1 MPDETPAVKAKL
13 SLNKLAMDRL
23 TILFHTV
30 HAINLHAWP
39 ARDYKWI
46 SELDEVKGLHIG
58 KVYHSSE
65 KYNEFSGAIA
75 EVQRNKICKL
85 LVESKFVSVIVDGSM
100 DSSITDN
107 EIIYIQTCLQGT
119 IQTNFIQC
127 CQVECGTADGIL
139 QAIKWAMETVSDW
152 NQFTTKLVALGSD
165 GAAVMLGKNRGV
177 ISLLQAHQ
185 PSMIA
190 VHSSGHRLEL
200 AYKDGIKKIP
210 LAEKVV
216 TLLTG
221 LYYMYR
227 NSPLNRTNLKIAY
240 RCLGLKILLPTRA
253 GGTRWVGHV
262 LRALGNFLSGYAAF
276 WLHLE
281 QVFWTYSLIFLFI
294 LKYGK
299 LCDIYDMFMN
309 NIISVGSFKGTY
321 W

>member
-1 MPDETPAVKAKL
+1 
-13 SLNKLAMDRL
+13 
-23 TILFHTV
+23 
-30 HAINLHAWP
+30 
-39 ARDYKWI
+39 
-46 SELDEVKGLHIG
+46 
-58 KVYHSSE
+58 
-65 KYNEFSGAIA
+65 
-75 EVQRNKICKL
+75 
-85 LVESKFVSVIVDGSM
+85 
-100 DSSITDN
+100 
-107 EIIYIQTCLQGT
+107 
-119 IQTNFIQC
+119 
-127 CQVECGTADGIL
+127 
-139 QAIKWAMETVSDW
+139 METVSDW

-190 VHSSGHRLEL
+190 VHCSGHRLEL

-227 NSPLNRTNLKIAY
+227 NSPLNRTNIKNAY

-276 WLHLE
+276 RLHLE
-281 QVFWTYSLIFLFI
+281 QV
-294 LKYGK
+294 
-299 LCDIYDMFMN
+299 C
-309 NIISVGSFKGTY
+309 
-321 W
+321 